1 MRNFLKNTFS
11 SNKTSI
17 SNGQVAELLGTKQ
30 KKIIRRYKASL
41 KYINSVKEELL
52 QRSREFMTDSRHL
65 RTR

>member
-1 MRNFLKNTFS
+1 MRNFFKNTFS
-11 SNKTSI
+11 SNKSTI

-52 QRSREFMTDSRHL
+52 QRSREFVIDSRHL